1 MLVTMRRLY
10 IFISIFVLIIQ
21 LPAQSLKI
29 SKRLSTTAAKIE
41 NSKSVTVW
49 IYFTDKGKTLDKSIT
64 NKSGLI
70 SQRALKRRSKVI
82 KNNQLVDQYDLSV
95 YKPYI
100 NQITPY
106 IYKKRIESRWLN
118 AVSAEIN
125 INRLN
130 AVAALPFVK
139 KIDLVNGYKR
149 KEPLPDS
156 QDINLK
162 KESGVQSV
170 ADSLTYLTQI
180 QQIKVDKMHED
191 GVYGQGVLICMLDDG
206 YRLYRQHEAFDSLDV
221 IKTWDFINNDSTV
234 DDTGY
239 SYEGFHG
246 SMTLSAI
253 GGYAPEKLIGTAY
266 KASFMLGKTE
276 IDSAEIPAEED
287 YWVAGLE
294 WADAEGAD
302 IVSSSLGYIDWYT
315 WQDMDGQTAVTTQAT
330 IIAEQK
336 GLLVVNSAGNEGSC
350 DTCNTLIAPADGE
363 YVLTIGAVDA
373 SGYRTSFSSVGPT
386 FDGRMKPDVM
396 AMGANVTVASYTNP
410 WEYLKN
416 SGTSFS
422 CPLTAGAAALLIE
435 ENPNATPSQIREAL
449 RSTASRA
456 ENPDRYMGWGIVN
469 TDSANYYLKFMSIN
483 KDEAEFLPQTY
494 ILSQNYPNPFNP
506 STKIFVYLPEN
517 GDIDLDIYSVLGR
530 KVKTLVRGFYAK
542 GRYNFSWNGK
552 NDRGVTLS
560 SGIYI
565 YTLKTPNSILS
576 KKMVLLR

>member
-1 MLVTMRRLY
+1 MQKLLILV
-10 IFISIFVLIIQ
+10 SVFVFFVQ
-21 LPAQSLKI
+21 LSAQSQKI
-29 SKRLSTTAAKIE
+29 SNRLNKTVANVEKNRSI
-41 NSKSVTVW
+41 TVW
-49 IYFTDKGKTLDKSIT
+49 IYFNDKGNNLDKSIS
-64 NKSGLI
+64 NKSELI

-82 KNNQLVDQYDLSV
+82 KNKQLVDQYDLPV

-106 IYKKRIESRWLN
+106 IHKKRIESRWLN
-118 AVSAEIN
+118 AISAEIN
-125 INRLN
+125 IKALDTI
-130 AVAALPFVK
+130 VSLPFVK
-139 KIDLVNGYKR
+139 KIDIVNGYKR
-149 KEPLPDS
+149 NKPLPDS
-156 QDINLK
+156 QDIILK
-162 KESGVQSV
+162 KESGLQIYN
-170 ADSLTYLTQI
+170 DSLTYLTQI
-180 QQIKVDKMHED
+180 QQIKVDKMHEK
-191 GVYGQGVLICMLDDG
+191 GAYGQDVLICMLDDG
-206 YRLYRQHEAFDSLDV
+206 YRLYRQHEVFDSLDV

-246 SMTLSAI
+246 SMTLSTI
-253 GGYAPEKLIGTAY
+253 GGYAPGKLIGTAY

-315 WQDMDGQTAVTTQAT
+315 WQDMNGQTPVTTQAT

-373 SGYRTSFSSVGPT
+373 LGYRTSFSSVGPT
-386 FDGRMKPDVM
+386 FDGRIKPDVM
-396 AMGANVTVASYTNP
+396 AMGANVTVASYSNP
-410 WEYLKN
+410 QEYSKN

-435 ENPNATPSQIREAL
+435 ENPQATPAQIRESL

-456 ENPDRYMGWGIVN
+456 ENPDRFMGWGIIN
-469 TDSANYYLKFMSIN
+469 ADSADYYLKYMSIE
-483 KDEAEFLPQTY
+483 KDKTEFLPQTY

-506 STKIFVYLPEN
+506 STTIFLYLPEN
-517 GDIDLDIYSVLGR
+517 GDIELDIYSVLGR
-530 KVKTLVRGFYAK
+530 KVKTLAIGYYAK
-542 GRYNFSWNGK
+542 GSYNFDWNGR
-552 NDRGVTLS
+552 NDRGITLS

-565 YTLKTPNSILS
+565 YTLKTPNNILS